1 MWLLNQ
7 KKMKEQKIE
16 RIKELNSQALG
27 SYNIDN
33 DDIDELLAEVDDEAT
48 LDEIIVAMENLN
60 VNLFKVALY

>member
-1 MWLLNQ
+1 
-7 KKMKEQKIE
+7 MKEQKIE

>member
-1 MWLLNQ
+1 
-7 KKMKEQKIE
+7 MKEQKVE

-33 DDIDELLAEVDDEAT
+33 DDIDELLEEVDDEAT

>member
-1 MWLLNQ
+1 
-7 KKMKEQKIE
+7 MKEQKIE
-16 RIKELNSQALG
+16 RIKELNSQALD

-33 DDIDELLAEVDDEAT
+33 DDIDELLEEVDDEAT

>member
-1 MWLLNQ
+1 
-7 KKMKEQKIE
+7 MKEQKIE

-33 DDIDELLAEVDDEAT
+33 DDIDELLEEVDDEAT